1 MYIWDL
7 CILKLVENSLIKLRQ
22 ESRIYAN
29 FLSIFLSWPRKIGPE
44 KYSQFDK
51 IGIAK
56 DFGFKEVKRYVKED
70 KDRRYN

>member
-1 MYIWDL
+1 MQRVRMCFYG
-7 CILKLVENSLIKLRQ
+7 N
-22 ESRIYAN
+22 ATM
-29 FLSIFLSWPRKIGPE
+29 SWPRKIGPE

-56 DFGFKEVKRYVKED
+56 DFGFKEGKKYGKED